1 MDVCLVI
8 KRRLDELGFEQ
19 KDLATAAEVTESY
32 ISQLLT
38 RKKLPPAP
46 DRTDIYERMAKFLK
60 LPSDRLSKLAEHQR
74 REELKRNLGDPPAP
88 LFKEVREL
96 ILRKCAPAKEKQ
108 IRAIFEKQP
117 FGELER
123 FVTQKLLDVIKNVA
137 KEELNSEN
145 WLHVVARLTGR
156 RYEQLRVTLLEFLD
170 TDVFNLSPENC
181 ISFLEPLIE
190 SWDVDLTTF
199 GMEIVLNARIA
210 SGDPKRYEFVERG
223 PDQPEVEPGFKEF
236 LNDSS
241 LSGTATM
248 EEIELLKKL
257 RFKGKRPTP
266 LYYYRE
272 LQSLRDP
279 LHFRAFMTQT
289 LRKKTLGQS
298 QPEGSVAP
306 MHKYLEAN
314 GIEKQLQL
322 NGRKKAIQR
331 WAGSRG
337 NRVDF
342 DIHGMKKIVTGLMAV
357 DPAEGTP
364 PKSPSRKRSKKEV

>member
-8 KRRLDELGFEQ
+8 KQRLDELGFEQ
-19 KDLATAAEVTESY
+19 KDLATAADVTESY
-32 ISQLLT
+32 ISQLLA

-46 DRTDIYERMAKFLK
+46 DRTDIYEKMAKFLK
-60 LPSDRLSKLAEHQR
+60 LPNDRLSKLADHQR

-257 RFKGKRPTP
+257 RFNGKRPTP

-279 LHFRAFMTQT
+279 LHFRAENRSSMQN
-289 LRKKTLGQS
+289 S
-298 QPEGSVAP
+298 
-306 MHKYLEAN
+306 
-314 GIEKQLQL
+314 
-322 NGRKKAIQR
+322 GR
-331 WAGSRG
+331 
-337 NRVDF
+337 N
-342 DIHGMKKIVTGLMAV
+342 
-357 DPAEGTP
+357 EC
-364 PKSPSRKRSKKEV
+364 